1 MSMTMS
7 EATEYLKSI
16 KEWDSV
22 WKLERELIIKWAEF
36 LKQRELEEKKST
48 RKKTAKA

>member
-1 MSMTMS
+1 MTLS

-16 KEWDSV
+16 KEWTSV

-36 LKQRELEEKKST
+36 LKKREMEEKKST
-48 RKKTAKA
+48 KNKTAKL